1 MSDVKTKG
9 VFDEEGIKNFAI
21 TNVDTGETFI
31 ALRTGSRFTIGD
43 DGVSRTLSECKRLV
57 ANDAVVFFAD
67 AEKDTETPEQDG
79 TWQCCDPCALV
90 IMLATGVDV
99 PDSVIDNTLDAYGW
113 IIPEGL
119 RDIVQAEE
127 NYSKWR
133 KTS

>member
-43 DGVSRTLSECKRLV
+43 DGVARTLSECKRLV

-67 AEKDTETPEQDG
+67 ATEPSGPPESDG
-79 TWQCCDPCALV
+79 TWGCVDPCALL
-90 IMLATGVDV
+90 ILISTTGADM
-99 PDSVIDNTLDAYGW
+99 PEIKRTLDAHGW
-113 IIPEGL
+113 LLPNGEF
-119 RDIVQAEE
+119 DVEQAGE
-127 NYSKWR
+127 NFKKWSK
-133 KTS
+133 K

>member
-67 AEKDTETPEQDG
+67 AEKATEGPENG
-79 TWQCCDPCALV
+79 TWDCVDPNALL
-90 IMLATGVDV
+90 ILISTTGADM
-99 PDSVIDNTLDAYGW
+99 PEIKRTLDAHGW
-113 IIPEGL
+113 LLPNGEF
-119 RDIVQAEE
+119 DVEQAGQNFE
-127 NYSKWR
+127 KWR
-133 KTS
+133 KR

>member
-67 AEKDTETPEQDG
+67 AEKATEGPEDG
-79 TWQCCDPCALV
+79 TWDCVDPNALL
-90 IMLATGVDV
+90 IMLQAGVEV
-99 PDSVIDNTLDAYGW
+99 SKEEINRTLDAHGW
-113 IIPEGL
+113 LTPDGL
-119 RDIVQAEE
+119 TDIEQADA
-127 NYSKWR
+127 NYEKWR
-133 KTS
+133 KR